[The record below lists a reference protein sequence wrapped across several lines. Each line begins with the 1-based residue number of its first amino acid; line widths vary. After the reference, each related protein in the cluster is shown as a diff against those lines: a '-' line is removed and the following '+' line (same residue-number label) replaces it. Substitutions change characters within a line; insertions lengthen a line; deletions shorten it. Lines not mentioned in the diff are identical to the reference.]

1 MEINMKNIEMNLKKE
16 GLCKKIEYT
25 GSSYEGLKIT
35 EDGLEFDVMFIM
47 DGKDIEII
55 ELEKYPGFA
64 SLKIKNGVTHS
75 KLQNFVDLKTRFL
88 LPHQFMENFL
98 KDVKGIVGK
107 FNEGKRMELIR
118 TGPSAC
124 LNMFQENEI
133 LCSVDLVPA
142 FEIDNQGKLDALI
155 FPMPISLRQW
165 IFKEIS
171 ASGLAHWKYFKSSF
185 FTEIL

>member
-1 MEINMKNIEMNLKKE
+1 MNLKEE

-25 GSSYEGLKIT
+25 GSSCEGLKIT

-64 SLKIKNGVTHS
+64 NLKIKNGITNS
-75 KLQNFVDLKTRFL
+75 KLLNFVDLKTRFL
-88 LPHQFMENFL
+88 LPHQFMKSFV
-98 KDVKGIVGK
+98 KDVEGIVGK
-107 FNEGKRMELIR
+107 FSEGKTMELIK

-124 LNMFQENEI
+124 LNMFQENKI
-133 LCSVDLVPA
+133 LFSVDLVPA
-142 FEIDNQGKLDALI
+142 FEINNQGKLDVLI
-155 FPMPISLRQW
+155 FPIPISLQYW

-171 ASGLAHWKYFKSSF
+171 
-185 FTEIL
+185 EIG

>member
-98 KDVKGIVGK
+98 KDVQGIVGK

-133 LCSVDLVPA
+133 LFSVDLVPA

-171 ASGLAHWKYFKSSF
+171 ASG
-185 FTEIL
+185 

>member
-1 MEINMKNIEMNLKKE
+1 MLK
-16 GLCKKIEYT
+16 
-25 GSSYEGLKIT
+25 
-35 EDGLEFDVMFIM
+35 V
-47 DGKDIEII
+47 
-55 ELEKYPGFA
+55 
-64 SLKIKNGVTHS
+64 SLANS
-75 KLQNFVDLKTRFL
+75 
-88 LPHQFMENFL
+88 
-98 KDVKGIVGK
+98 

-171 ASGLAHWKYFKSSF
+171 ASG
-185 FTEIL
+185 